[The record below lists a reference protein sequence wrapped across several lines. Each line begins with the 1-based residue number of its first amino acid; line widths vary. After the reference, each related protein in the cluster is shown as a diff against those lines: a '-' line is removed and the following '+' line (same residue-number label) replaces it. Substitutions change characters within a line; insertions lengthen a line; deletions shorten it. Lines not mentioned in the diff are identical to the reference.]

1 MPYPFLR
8 GQPLKKRDNQSAGK
22 RKTELVEICVK
33 SEEIKVPKISEDEP
47 VDPAISMK
55 DQLKTNNRGYL
66 ANPLNTEN
74 QSFSKWTQI
83 FSDIPNFRFPDVF

>member
-1 MPYPFLR
+1 M
-8 GQPLKKRDNQSAGK
+8 QSAGK
-22 RKTELVEICVK
+22 RKTELVGIHCVK
-33 SEEIKVPKISEDEP
+33 SEEIKVPKISKEEEP